1 MTTHNSNDTDER
13 STVLSQVGLPNSV
26 ALPEGSVGIF
36 TFSREELNLPSG
48 DRQYQLKGILTTEG
62 WIPPAPRTIAHLLGQ
77 AGDSPQ
83 DMAALGEYT
92 AGRGSRLVIEPQK
105 LDEQLSEQ
113 GSVTIDDNVG
123 SLFGSPFQDTAEYY
137 LPDGLSQ
144 EQTVVYLQNAVTAVR
159 EYAKSQITE
168 NPTSDELAEL
178 LAEQYGVAH
187 EVALEAV
194 EQNDNSES

>member
-1 MTTHNSNDTDER
+1 MTTHDSNDTGER

-26 ALPEGSVGIF
+26 SLPEGSVGIF

-48 DRQYQLKGILTTEG
+48 DRHYRLKGILTTEG

-77 AGDSPQ
+77 AGDSPH

-92 AGRGSRLVIEPQK
+92 AGKGSRLVIEPQK

-113 GSVTIDDNVG
+113 GSVELDDNVG

-137 LPDGLSQ
+137 FPDGLSR
-144 EQTVVYLQNAVTAVR
+144 EQTVAYLQNAVAAAR

-168 NPTSDELAEL
+168 NPSSDELVDL

-194 EQNDNSES
+194 EQNGNSE